1 MSKLEHIR
9 KLEEME
15 ADVKVVEAVDGEGF
29 AILLSEPATR
39 ELCLALSAYLD
50 RIDPYNADKQESVA
64 FFYESIMD
72 NFAFDRG
79 SYLLST
85 WISPTEADELFNSY
99 TPDDSEVWEQL
110 REAFSEV
117 LE

>member
-1 MSKLEHIR
+1 MSKLEYIQE
-9 KLEEME
+9 LEEME
-15 ADVKVVEAVDGEGF
+15 TDVKVVEAVDGEGF

-39 ELCLALSAYLD
+39 ELCLGLDEYLD
-50 RIDPYNADKQESVA
+50 QINPHNPDKQESVA
-64 FFYESIMD
+64 FFYESVMD

-85 WISPTEADELFNSY
+85 WISPTEAGELFDTY
-99 TPDDSEVWEQL
+99 TPDDPDVWEKV
-110 REAFSEV
+110 REAFNEV

>member
-1 MSKLEHIR
+1 MPKYEYIQ

-15 ADVKVVEAVDGEGF
+15 ADVSVIEALDEEGF
-29 AILLSEPATR
+29 VILLSEPATR
-39 ELCLALSAYLD
+39 ELCNALIDYID
-50 RIDPYNADKQESVA
+50 RISPYDSDKQESVT
-64 FFYESIMD
+64 FLYESIMD

-85 WISPTEADELFNSY
+85 WISPTKADELFENY
-99 TPDDSEVWEQL
+99 TPDNSEVWEELQ
-110 REAFSEV
+110 EAFSEV